1 MSWFFFGVYVYVVYV
16 VCELSVKQVVESNLS
31 SLVLPSWLAYCLAN
45 IPGIFSL
52 YSWRELQH
60 GQVWLLSLEERQ
72 CWFLNKHKLSETAA
86 DSQWKDEPISKQP
99 LNTKEYCC
107 EILCV
112 WLSCIRV
119 CEVGESPPVLAK
131 VQEHCHGNYCPA
143 EASQAHTH
151 TYRRQMLTEQ
161 ASAMETYYR
170 YTPHKSTVFC
180 GLDKPLCPP
189 LMLLGC

>member
-1 MSWFFFGVYVYVVYV
+1 M
-16 VCELSVKQVVESNLS
+16 KQVVESNLS
-31 SLVLPSWLAYCLAN
+31 SLVLSSWLAYCLAN

-72 CWFLNKHKLSETAA
+72 CRFLNKHKLSETAA
-86 DSQWKDEPISKQP
+86 DSQWNDGSINKQP
-99 LNTKEYCC
+99 HNAKEYCC

-112 WLSCIRV
+112 WLLADWTNLSLSCIRV

-143 EASQAHTH
+143 EASQASIHTH
-151 TYRRQMLTEQ
+151 TLTE
-161 ASAMETYYR
+161 
-170 YTPHKSTVFC
+170 
-180 GLDKPLCPP
+180 DKC
-189 LMLLGC
+189 